1 MIKSVVGQRLDL
13 LIHRLFPFLFV
24 RRLNPNVLT
33 VCGAVVSLLAALAF
47 MRGHFPLA
55 GALILTGGFFDLV
68 DGVVARHHGIA
79 TRFGA
84 FLDSTLDRLVD
95 MALLTGIS
103 VYYASMGDPGSV
115 LLTGAAMVSSVL
127 VSYAKARAELEIASF
142 EVGLLERGERV
153 GLLAIG
159 ALFGLMIP
167 VLWIIAIGS
176 TITVFQRFAK
186 ARHEMDRMDEAER
199 NTLQERSA

>member
-24 RRLNPNVLT
+24 RRLNPNALT
-33 VCGAVVSLLAALAF
+33 VCGAVVSLLAAAAF
-47 MRGHFPLA
+47 MRGQLPLA
-55 GALILTGGFFDLV
+55 GVLILAGGFFDLV

-103 VYYASMGDPGSV
+103 VYYASIGDPGSV
-115 LLTGAAMVSSVL
+115 LLTGVAMVSSVL

-159 ALFGLMIP
+159 AIFGLMIP

-186 ARHEMDRMDEAER
+186 ARQEMDRMDEAER